1 MSLNRTL
8 AGLIDTAGDVKA
20 ASLDLAASITVVEA
34 LDSLPTSNLTAG
46 DQAYVKGTS
55 RFYVSNGAGWYNA
68 ALVNATPSLSISPT
82 GTIELNTDGST
93 TTITLTATDSDYPD
107 AALEFSVESDGNFL
121 GLGTIT
127 QDSSVFTITP
137 FSEDSA
143 TQTSSVLTF
152 KASDQVNF
160 GSGDRTLSLVFR
172 TVNSKYTSML
182 LVADSDGTDVQVDA
196 SSTGST
202 LTKSGS
208 IPATAFTPYHPGGYS
223 TYFDG
228 TGDYLSVAYSADHT
242 FGSGA
247 FTVECWVYMT
257 AYEGGGFNTFFYK
270 SDGTNVDWQF
280 DYKDTSTELRF
291 IPYVSGSANTSAGV
305 ATATLSLNTW
315 HHVAASRDG
324 SNNLRLFLDGSLLKT
339 STYSST
345 IDADGNAT
353 LEVGA
358 RNNGG
363 TRDRL
368 FSGYIRDVRI
378 VKGSA
383 VYTAAFDV
391 PASSL
396 TAITNTKLLLCHAPY
411 IDDGSADTHTVTVA
425 GDTQVYRFGPY
436 DFKPYKISDHGG
448 SVDYNENTSNFYYAN
463 NLTAFGTG
471 DWTVEFWVFFSSV
484 ANHAT
489 LFDSRPTSTNGAYV
503 TIAHN
508 KDDGA
513 GVYINSAYRIQGS
526 TLKAGQWYH
535 IAVARS
541 GSSTKMFVN
550 GRQFGSTYSDSTNYA
565 GPASRPIIGRNGYSA
580 SSALNG
586 FMSDV
591 RSVKGTA
598 IYTSDFTPPSAPL
611 TDVTNTELLT
621 YTNNNSVYEIAHN
634 RGPTITSSG
643 VTVSTAQRKFTT
655 SDSFYFNGSNSYLQV
670 SDCSTV
676 FGTGDWTIEAW
687 VHMTSVTG
695 SRNIYDGRGSATQ
708 NIPTIYYNGALYY
721 YTAGGNRI
729 TGGTLSADTWYHIA
743 VARSGTST
751 KMFVDGTQ
759 VGSTYSDSI
768 NYVRDSLARSAYW
781 GNYAGNLGGDYIGYM
796 QNMRITRGL
805 ARYTANFTAPT
816 AGFDG

>member
-1 MSLNRTL
+1 MTNLTDIRSNVITAAG
-8 AGLIDTAGDVKA
+8 AGL
-20 ASLDLAASITVVEA
+20 TVYST
-34 LDSLPTSNLTAG
+34 LDSLPTSGLEAG
-46 DQAYVKGTS
+46 DQAFVSGNQ
-55 RFYVSNGAGWYNA
+55 RFYISNGSGWYNA
-68 ALVNATPSLSISPT
+68 ALVNATPTLSISPT
-82 GTIELNTDGST
+82 GEIELNTDGST

-107 AALEFSVESDGNFL
+107 DALTFSVESDGNFG
-121 GLGTIT
+121 GLASLS

-137 FSEDSA
+137 LSEDSA
-143 TQTSSVLTF
+143 TTTSSVLTF
-152 KASDQVNF
+152 KASDGISF

-172 TVNSKYTSML
+172 TVNSKFTTML

-196 SSTGST
+196 SSAGSTFTKTGSV
-202 LTKSGS
+202 
-208 IPATAFTPYHPGGYS
+208 PATAFTPYHPGGYS

-242 FGSGA
+242 FGSGT

-257 AYEGGGFNTFFYK
+257 AYEGGGFNTFLMK
-270 SDGTNVDWQF
+270 TDGTNTDWQL
-280 DYKDTSTELRF
+280 DYKNATTELRF

-305 ATATLSLNTW
+305 VTTTLSLNTW
-315 HHVAASRDG
+315 YHIAVSRDG
-324 SNNLRLFLDGSLLKT
+324 SNYLRIFKDGTLLKT

-368 FSGYIRDVRI
+368 LTGYVRDLRI

-383 VYTAAFDV
+383 VYTSAFTA
-391 PASSL
+391 PISSL

-425 GDTQVYRFGPY
+425 GNTQVYRFGPY
-436 DFKPYKISDHGG
+436 DFKPYSISNHGG
-448 SVDYNENTSNFYYAN
+448 SVDFAYNTSNFYYAN
-463 NLTAFGTG
+463 NLAAFGTG

-484 ANHAT
+484 ADHAT
-489 LFDSRPTSTNGAYV
+489 LFDCRPTSTNGNYV

-508 KDDGA
+508 KDSGA
-513 GVYINSAYRIQGS
+513 GLYVNSAYRIQGS

-550 GRQFGSTYSDSTNYA
+550 GRQFGSTYSDSNNYVGA
-565 GPASRPIIGRNGYSA
+565 AFRPIMGRNGYGA

-591 RSVKGTA
+591 RIVKGTA
-598 IYTSDFTPPSAPL
+598 IYTSNFTPPSAPL

-621 YTNNNSVYEIAHN
+621 FTNNNSVYEIAHN

-670 SDCSTV
+670 SDCSTT
-676 FGTGDWTIEAW
+676 FGTGDWTIEVW
-687 VHMTSVTG
+687 VYMTSVAG

-721 YTAGGNRI
+721 YVAGQNKI
-729 TGGTLSADTWYHIA
+729 TGGTLSANTWYHIA

-751 KMFVDGTQ
+751 KMFIDGTQ
-759 VGSTYSDSI
+759 TGSTYSDTY

-796 QNMRITRGL
+796 QNMRITKGL
-805 ARYTANFTAPT
+805 ARYTANFTPPT
-816 AGFDG
+816 AEHNG